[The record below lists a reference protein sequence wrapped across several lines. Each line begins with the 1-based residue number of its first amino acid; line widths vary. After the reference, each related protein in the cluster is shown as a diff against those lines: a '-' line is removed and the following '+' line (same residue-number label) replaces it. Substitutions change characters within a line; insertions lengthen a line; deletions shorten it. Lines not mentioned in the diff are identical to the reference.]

1 MKIGYAVLPEQ
12 VLKFWI
18 TNKRFYANRVSRAEQ
33 VTLSKFIDLGYYE
46 QHVGYMRSIYREK
59 LNTLRSAITDS
70 ELSARTKLSGDEAG
84 MFCLAEF
91 DIDADESESSN
102 LLFNS
107 GIKASPLNSSIGIPS
122 LARYPKN
129 TYVIGF
135 GELKNSQIND
145 GIKRWAKAWKSY
157 L

>member
-1 MKIGYAVLPEQ
+1 
-12 VLKFWI
+12 
-18 TNKRFYANRVSRAEQ
+18 
-33 VTLSKFIDLGYYE
+33 
-46 QHVGYMRSIYREK
+46 MRSIYREK

-102 LLFNS
+102 LLLNS